1 MKGNSNSVNKE
12 LQEIKA
18 ITAADIVTISDLF
31 RLSFRLIKL
40 RVTELLLLYFS
51 TSLVSSASFLFHMQR
66 QVFGA
71 PNRFNL
77 LAYIIPMLV
86 SSFLYP
92 LQLSAIIYVYE
103 TGCFNL
109 INLLVKTINVF
120 LKYLWTHIIFM
131 VFACGG
137 SLIIVFFVT
146 LALIPIRV
154 PYAFMFLL
162 TILLIFP
169 LAIWFLARAF
179 FFPYVVVCH
188 NRYGLSALERSFKI
202 TKGYVWR
209 MIGYWIPIALLS
221 SLTLVPVIAIIRG
234 DFIMAALIS
243 VPTHMIAIL
252 TINAYGFVLY
262 KNFIHRIS

>member
-18 ITAADIVTISDLF
+18 ITAADMITISDLF

-51 TSLVSSASFLFHMQR
+51 TSLVSSAFFLFHMQR
-66 QVFGA
+66 HVSGA
-71 PNRFNL
+71 ANRFTL
-77 LAYIIPMLV
+77 LEYIIPMLIG
-86 SSFLYP
+86 SFLYP

-109 INLLVKTINVF
+109 TNILVKTTNVF
-120 LKYLWTHIIFM
+120 LKYLWTYIIFL
-131 VFACGG
+131 VFVYGG
-137 SLIIVFFVT
+137 SLIIVFFVI
-146 LALIPIRV
+146 LALTFIRV
-154 PYAFMFLL
+154 PSASIFLL

-169 LAIWFLARAF
+169 LAIWFLARTF

-188 NRYGLSALERSFKI
+188 NRYGPSALERSFKI

-209 MIGYWIPIALLS
+209 MIGYLIPIALLL
-221 SLTLVPVIAIIRG
+221 SLILVPVMAIIQG
-234 DFIMAALIS
+234 DFIMAVLMS
-243 VPTHMIAIL
+243 VPMYMIAFLI
-252 TINAYGFVLY
+252 INTYGFVLY
-262 KNFIHRIS
+262 KNFVHKAS